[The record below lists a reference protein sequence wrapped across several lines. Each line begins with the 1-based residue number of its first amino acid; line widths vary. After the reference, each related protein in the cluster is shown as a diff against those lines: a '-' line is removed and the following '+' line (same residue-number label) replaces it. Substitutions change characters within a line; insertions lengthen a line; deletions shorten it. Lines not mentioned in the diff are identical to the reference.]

1 MRVGARAR
9 VWARVWVRVRVGAHL
24 LHRGLDDRV
33 GHAVEA
39 DEGLRHE
46 QREEVVLWGLGV
58 KG

>member
-1 MRVGARAR
+1 MGL
-9 VWARVWVRVRVGAHL
+9 GLGLGLGFGFGLGLSAHL

-46 QREEVVLWGLGV
+46 QREEVVLHGLGV
-58 KG
+58 KGEG